1 MPKKNQLFKMTPDIH
16 IIESL
21 LSVFGLDDLEDG
33 RYFSREYLKEHRVVQ
48 SMEKLSGELRDY
60 YIPCKQRNLLNLS
73 EKRVITVLRQFIK
86 PFGYKCQGTEKSVDG
101 SKTMM
106 YQLLVIEREE
116 LSPKK
121 DHTREYI
128 LSFD

>member
-1 MPKKNQLFKMTPDIH
+1 MSPDMH
-16 IIESL
+16 IIGSL

-33 RYFSREYLKEHRVVQ
+33 RYFSREYLKENKVVPK
-48 SMEKLSGELRDY
+48 MEELSEELKDY

-73 EKRVITVLRQFIK
+73 EKRSITILRQFIK

-121 DHTREYI
+121 AEKREYI

>member
-1 MPKKNQLFKMTPDIH
+1 MPKKNQLFKMSPDIH

-33 RYFSREYLKEHRVVQ
+33 RYFSREYLREHHVVQ
-48 SMEKLSGELRDY
+48 SMEKMSEELRDY
-60 YIPCKQRNLLNLS
+60 YIPCKQKVLLNLS
-73 EKRVITVLRQFIK
+73 EKRSITILRQFIR

-106 YQLLVIEREE
+106 YQLLVIERQE

-121 DHTREYI
+121 NENREYI

>member
-1 MPKKNQLFKMTPDIH
+1 MSPDIH
-16 IIESL
+16 IIGSL

-33 RYFSREYLKEHRVVQ
+33 RYFSREYLKENQVVQ
-48 SMEKLSGELRDY
+48 KMETLSGELKNY
-60 YIPCKQRNLLNLS
+60 YIPCKQKNLVNLS
-73 EKRVITVLRQFIK
+73 EKRSVTVLRQFIK

-121 DHTREYI
+121 SETREYI

>member
-1 MPKKNQLFKMTPDIH
+1 MPKKNQLFKMSPDIH
-16 IIESL
+16 IIGSL

-33 RYFSREYLKEHRVVQ
+33 RYFSREYLKENQVVPK
-48 SMEKLSGELRDY
+48 MKALSEELKDY

-73 EKRVITVLRQFIK
+73 EKRSITILRQFIK

-121 DHTREYI
+121 ADKREYI

>member
-1 MPKKNQLFKMTPDIH
+1 MPKKNQLFKMSPDIH
-16 IIESL
+16 IIGSL

-33 RYFSREYLKEHRVVQ
+33 RYFSREYLKENLVVQ
-48 SMEKLSGELRDY
+48 KMETLSEELRNY
-60 YIPCKQRNLLNLS
+60 YIPCKQKNLLNLS
-73 EKRVITVLRQFIK
+73 EKRSITILRQFIK

-121 DHTREYI
+121 AEKREYI